1 MSFIKSKRC
10 FSKCL
15 NVYGRL
21 KAKYLSSGAWYLRPY
36 ACEFEVY
43 ALVFI
48 VTKKP
53 QKIKFMNSRF
63 IAWKLSKETKLGCQ
77 AEMTPRTLII
87 KINQE
92 LEFASL
98 NISDIEN
105 SSIILPKLMNKT
117 SILNRLKYSKFEYL
131 LRFANFYVKK
141 LRKNNAK
148 IASDF
153 ISPECHV
160 IFV

>member
-1 MSFIKSKRC
+1 
-10 FSKCL
+10 
-15 NVYGRL
+15 
-21 KAKYLSSGAWYLRPY
+21 
-36 ACEFEVY
+36 
-43 ALVFI
+43 
-48 VTKKP
+48 
-53 QKIKFMNSRF
+53 
-63 IAWKLSKETKLGCQ
+63 
-77 AEMTPRTLII
+77 MTPRTLII

-141 LRKNNAK
+141 LRKNNVK